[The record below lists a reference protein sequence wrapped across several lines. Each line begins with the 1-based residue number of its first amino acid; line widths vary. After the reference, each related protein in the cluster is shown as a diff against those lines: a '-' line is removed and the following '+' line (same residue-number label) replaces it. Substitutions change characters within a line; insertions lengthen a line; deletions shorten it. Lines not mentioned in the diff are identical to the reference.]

1 MSERGWRTRGGELA
15 SYDDI
20 SVFVIPLIKYT
31 DLQKIVTDKKTER
44 TRAVSPSSKENG
56 PSEDTA
62 GPVTIITGNK
72 PSDVENQNKIENQNK
87 MDTQE
92 TVNGA
97 GKVDSGNDVD
107 MAEER

>member
-72 PSDVENQNKIENQNK
+72 PSDVENQNK